1 MSQTQNP
8 QAPSLAQLF
17 ATINNCAPAP
27 QTVGQS
33 SQALHGQSAT
43 GDRSSRF
50 IPAPHVKIAPAP
62 SSNPGMMGQAPP
74 PNTSAAMAVGFQ
86 GHSHGIQGNS
96 NPNAAPTFMYDM
108 TGRVGGGHPASTSG
122 AVLAVPTTTTKSYI
136 AELQRGNVGVNCVWR
151 ETVLERL
158 AEFEPEILRIL
169 EEKGRAF
176 WKLWVDLHEPQSEPR
191 DKDATLRFVARQL
204 RSHPWFKG
212 DETVAE
218 AIEATQKIQA
228 TYIDFVSPRFLMP
241 NNRMPQGVGATMV
254 SQAEAQMRTDGGT
267 HFQAQVREVEDVE

>member
-1 MSQTQNP
+1 
-8 QAPSLAQLF
+8 
-17 ATINNCAPAP
+17 
-27 QTVGQS
+27 
-33 SQALHGQSAT
+33 
-43 GDRSSRF
+43 
-50 IPAPHVKIAPAP
+50 
-62 SSNPGMMGQAPP
+62 MGQVPP
-74 PNTSAAMAVGFQ
+74 SNTPAAMAVGFQ
-86 GHSHGIQGNS
+86 GHSHGIQGNL
-96 NPNAAPTFMYDM
+96 NPNPTPTAFYDM
-108 TGRVGGGHPASTSG
+108 TGRVGGGHPACTNG
-122 AVLAVPTTTTKSYI
+122 AVLNVPTTTRSYI

-151 ETVLERL
+151 EPVLERL

-218 AIEATQKIQA
+218 AIDATQKIQA
-228 TYIDFVSPRFLMP
+228 TYIDFLAPRFLMA
-241 NNRMPQGVGATMV
+241 NNRMPQGVTAMMA

-267 HFQAQVREVEDVE
+267 HFQAQVREVEDAE